1 MSKRSPKSVSEKL
14 EIVLLHLEEGKS
26 LSWLT
31 RNQGISKDTLS
42 NWVRKYKEAG
52 VEGTR
57 GKSSLDEVTK
67 YSKELKEQAV
77 SDYLNGSGSLKD
89 LTKKYGISDPYVLR
103 SWIKSYT
110 SGKELKAT
118 SKGMRR
124 MKQGRKTTFEER
136 IEIVN
141 FTLAYEKDYQGAVE
155 KYGVSYQQIY
165 SWVRKFEKDG
175 SNGLLDRRGKGLT
188 SKPNLTPEEELRLKI
203 KQQEERI
210 KYLEMENGLLK
221 KLEEIKRRNRR

>member
-1 MSKRSPKSVSEKL
+1 MSKRSPKSISEKL
-14 EIVLLHLEEGKS
+14 EIVLLHLEAGKS
-26 LSWLT
+26 LSWLA
-31 RNQGISKDTLS
+31 RRYGVSKDTLS

-77 SDYLNGSGSLKD
+77 SDYLNGLGSLKD

-141 FTLAYEKDYQGAVE
+141 FTLAHEKDYQGAVE
-155 KYGVSYQQIY
+155 KYGVSYQQVY

-175 SNGLLDRRGKGLT
+175 SNGLLDRRGKGLE
-188 SKPNLTPEEELRLKI
+188 SKPNLTSEEELRLKI